1 MFSIECSDGSAKK
14 AQEPQC
20 ALRIVSESLDRMACA
35 FLSLQ
40 LQGET
45 FIPGK
50 HGAMLSVP
58 LGSEFVLNPRLF
70 QVPITDVRRDQSTR

>member
-14 AQEPQC
+14 AQGLQC

-50 HGAMLSVP
+50 PGAMLSCPFRIGICIEPATVSGP
-58 LGSEFVLNPRLF
+58 NC
-70 QVPITDVRRDQSTR
+70 